1 MITKL
6 SKILVV
12 FVAAASLAFAGFAI
26 AVTNSGPNWVT
37 ESQTL
42 SDYEFTVTS
51 GEQPTWSAKHRTS
64 DKPVK
69 SSRLHPEVI
78 AEAYAQATTQINDE
92 TQKVTAQI
100 QPLEEN
106 IKKSEARIGEDQ
118 EGLKARREQLLK
130 LLDSVHQQIGN
141 VSQEMKKANEE
152 NLKLR
157 SIAEQRRSDAFRLIR
172 NYQAIEADYYQ
183 LIQQKR
189 RLLDMIYQMDGLRN
203 RLEERAEDLLN
214 QGATDVE

>member
-12 FVAAASLAFAGFAI
+12 FVTAVSLAFAGFAI

-42 SDYEFTVTS
+42 SDYEFTVSS

-78 AEAYAQATTQINDE
+78 AAAYDEATNKLKEE
-92 TQKVTAQI
+92 TEKVSAQI
-100 QPLEEN
+100 PLLEDN
-106 IKKSEARIGEDQ
+106 IKKSEARIVEDQ
-118 EGLKARREQLLK
+118 AGLKARREQLLK
-130 LLDSVHQQIGN
+130 LLDSVHQQIAT

-152 NLKLR
+152 NIKLR
-157 SIAEQRRSDAFRLIR
+157 SIAEQLRSDVFRLVR

-189 RLLDMIYQMDGLRN
+189 RLLDMIYQMEGLRN
-203 RLEERAEDLLN
+203 RLDERAEDLVQ
-214 QGATDVE
+214 QGAKDVE